1 MYINIEGLL
10 SISKRGLIYLHQTD
24 EHYVRPQAA
33 WERMRAAQNSHQT
46 VYIHGTTGSGKTSFV
61 EDFLAR
67 RRYCYI
73 HMADTAIEELAGIAQ
88 KEMEKAEKKENAQM
102 IFVIDDLHVLES
114 REEKTICGQLIEQM
128 SVREDIWLILM
139 SREPLPKWLMSAF
152 VRIVFLII
160 GEQEL
165 HLDEEEQESGELILR
180 CPQKL

>member
-1 MYINIEGLL
+1 MYTKDKQDHYHEVKFRTDF
-10 SISKRGLIYLHQTD
+10 SD

-152 VRIVFLII
+152 VRSVFLII

-180 CPQKL
+180 